1 MGSTTT
7 SFKFPAFHSFPP
19 SYTLQ
24 PVAGTRAKQ
33 TTLWCD
39 LIRSWC
45 RHHRVFWLDK
55 SSNTSSE
62 LFANAAIARRL
73 GDDSIRHI
81 LRELVARGDGE
92 WDATNTR
99 VLVYWR
105 RPSEWAE
112 LIFAW
117 IENTGQNGQVLTV
130 HEIRNCA
137 GQEFTGL
144 ELDTTMRALQAL
156 EVEGKC
162 AIMEGDVNDGLV
174 SYLNWLHQLTECS
187 NLLLVGCQVRELTM
201 NYYSPHLI

>member
-1 MGSTTT
+1 MLTVCCICCTAVVSNLLNKTMANATH
-7 SFKFPAFHSFPP
+7 FKFPAFHSFPP

-24 PVAGTRAKQ
+24 PVAATRAKQ

-39 LIRSWC
+39 LIRAWC
-45 RHHRVFWLDK
+45 RHHRVFWLDT
-55 SSNTSSE
+55 SGNTASE
-62 LFANAAIARRL
+62 LFANASIARRL
-73 GDDSIRHI
+73 GDESIRHI
-81 LRELVARGDGE
+81 LGELVARGDGE
-92 WDATNTR
+92 WDATKTR

-130 HEIRNCA
+130 HEIRNVG

-156 EVEGKC
+156 EVDGKC

-174 SYLNWLHQLTECS
+174 RCP
-187 NLLLVGCQVRELTM
+187 LV
-201 NYYSPHLI
+201 SAW